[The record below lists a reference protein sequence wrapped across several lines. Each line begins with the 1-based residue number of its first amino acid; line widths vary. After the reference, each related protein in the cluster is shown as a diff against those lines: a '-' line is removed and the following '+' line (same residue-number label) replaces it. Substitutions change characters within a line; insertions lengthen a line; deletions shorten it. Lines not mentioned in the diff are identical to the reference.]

1 MTNVGQRIHDLRV
14 ARGMTLEQVGALCGV
29 GRSTVYKWETGDIE
43 NMRRDKIA
51 LLAKALGVDPLFL
64 MGWAEEPKEP
74 KKDDVD
80 AIRRELHD
88 NPDLLTLL
96 DLGRGCSKAE
106 MKQII
111 AIVKAYKGDYN
122 D

>member
-1 MTNVGQRIHDLRV
+1 MDTSEKIRFLRTQRGLSLQDVADAVGV
-14 ARGMTLEQVGALCGV
+14 NK
-29 GRSTVYKWETGDIE
+29 STVKRWEDGVIY
-43 NMRRDKIA
+43 NMGIDKLKQVA
-51 LLAKALGVDPLFL
+51 EVLGVTPAYL
-64 MGWAEEPKEP
+64 MGWEDESGELVRQLRF
-74 KKDDVD
+74 D
-80 AIRRELHD
+80 LHD